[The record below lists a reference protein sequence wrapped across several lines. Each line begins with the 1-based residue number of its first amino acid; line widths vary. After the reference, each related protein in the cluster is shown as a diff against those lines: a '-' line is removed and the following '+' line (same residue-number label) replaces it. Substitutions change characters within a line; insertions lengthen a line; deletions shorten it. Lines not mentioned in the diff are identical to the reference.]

1 MRWALPYKWRN
12 ISTIRPLLSKVF
24 LPFYLWKRLTH
35 CLNTSVIKK
44 NWNIWVHR
52 FGLIKNGG
60 RKKKNLMPVLLLWRK
75 RFLLCINFLP
85 ACTAPWRALFTSLLK
100 FVLLRVFST
109 AFPSLARA
117 LVMMHGYKVQDKLT
131 TWYHA
136 CPASNT
142 AWSWAYPS
150 ILLSGAMGISR
161 LVSCRAQS
169 NLSICCCLRFQRV
182 FRTPKMR
189 YLQALIG
196 VLDGGVWDNTG
207 QDGAV
212 SFAVILWV
220 DNETVCHSR

>member
-1 MRWALPYKWRN
+1 MRWGLPYKRRN
-12 ISTIRPLLSKVF
+12 ISTTRPLLSKVV
-24 LPFYLWKRLTH
+24 LPLYLSKRWTH
-35 CLNTSVIKK
+35 YLNTSVIKK

-52 FGLIKNGG
+52 FGLIKNGI
-60 RKKKNLMPVLLLWRK
+60 RKKNLMPVLLLWRK
-75 RFLLCINFLP
+75 RLLLCINFLP

-150 ILLSGAMGISR
+150 ILLSGAMGISM